1 MRKWLII
8 ILIILWGNI
17 YAQSAE
23 MAESYLQESTGNYE
37 LALQSMQKLKVKEP
51 SDAFYQVRI
60 AWLEYLLGRYDASL
74 ASYQAALQL
83 KEHLDAQIGVINC
96 LLALGRYPELLGKVD
111 TLLVV
116 HPENQILMVK
126 GAYAAY
132 LAKDYRKAAE
142 YYRKITDISP
152 WDMESRGYLVNNLF
166 LAGEES
172 EALMQLR
179 LLMKYYPHSS
189 IIELYKDR
197 LK

>member
-1 MRKWLII
+1 M
-8 ILIILWGNI
+8 IILWGNI

>member
-1 MRKWLII
+1 M
-8 ILIILWGNI
+8 IILWGNI

-96 LLALGRYPELLGKVD
+96 LLALGQYPELLSKVD

>member
-23 MAESYLQESTGNYE
+23 MAESYLQESKGNYE

-96 LLALGRYPELLGKVD
+96 LLALGRYSELLGKVD
-111 TLLVV
+111 ILLVV
-116 HPENQILMVK
+116 HPENQILMAK

>member
-23 MAESYLQESTGNYE
+23 MAESYLQESKGNYE

-83 KEHLDAQIGVINC
+83 KSIWMPRSA
-96 LLALGRYPELLGKVD
+96 
-111 TLLVV
+111 
-116 HPENQILMVK
+116 
-126 GAYAAY
+126 
-132 LAKDYRKAAE
+132 
-142 YYRKITDISP
+142 
-152 WDMESRGYLVNNLF
+152 
-166 LAGEES
+166 
-172 EALMQLR
+172 
-179 LLMKYYPHSS
+179 SS
-189 IIELYKDR
+189 IAFWLWGGIRNCSAKWILCWWCT
-197 LK
+197 LKTKS